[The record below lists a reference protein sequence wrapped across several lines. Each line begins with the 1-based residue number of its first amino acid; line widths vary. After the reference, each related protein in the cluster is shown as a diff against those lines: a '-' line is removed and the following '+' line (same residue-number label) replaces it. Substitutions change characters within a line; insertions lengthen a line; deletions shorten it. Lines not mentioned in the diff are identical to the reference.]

1 MQHNCSPIAQR
12 YVPGFISLMASSKLT
27 HMRKCDNCR
36 AMKTTVLCSYAVDT
50 STPLM
55 ERRGCCNHCY
65 KQHKVCGSAFFAYA
79 HAVSLH
85 LPPIP
90 QQPASKRDSSYVAIE
105 SDDNE
110 SVTESSTPPRRTT
123 VKSRRGRPPSSKTVE
138 RGDDVVQRRPGI
150 APGKRRFRRCKVME
164 DPTTASTSSRKTST
178 TISSNIRVPTDRGP
192 KQSAT
197 QLARPPASQF
207 PTSQTSI
214 REEIFQTLRDITTS
228 VRLIEQE
235 ITADIRRIED
245 ILMRTYSIGV

>member
-1 MQHNCSPIAQR
+1 
-12 YVPGFISLMASSKLT
+12 
-27 HMRKCDNCR
+27 
-36 AMKTTVLCSYAVDT
+36 MKTTVLCSYAVDT
-50 STPLM
+50 NIPLM
-55 ERRGCCNHCY
+55 ERRGRCNHCH
-65 KQHKVCGSAFFAYA
+65 KQHKVCGSTFFAYG

-90 QQPASKRDSSYVAIE
+90 RQASKRDSSYVE

-110 SVTESSTPPRRTT
+110 SVTESSTPPQRTT
-123 VKSRRGRPPSSKTVE
+123 VKSRRGRPPSSKRVE

-150 APGKRRFRRCKVME
+150 APGKRRFRRRKVME
-164 DPTTASTSSRKTST
+164 DSTTASTSSRKTSP
-178 TISSNIRVPTDRGP
+178 TISSNIRAPTDRGP

-197 QLARPPASQF
+197 QLARSPVSQF

-214 REEIFQTLRDITTS
+214 REEIFQILRDITTR